1 MKIKFPLNIVVLF
14 GGTGNVL
21 FQFSY
26 AHRLASEKNHTI
38 YVLKASRKREDHP
51 FELGDFIAQCN
62 HVQEIN
68 GFSSVL
74 LRSYLYAR
82 NQIASQNSA
91 KLFFSLFTAHKF
103 LYIHEGYYQD
113 QNDLVSVS
121 DDFKNELIGYLEIYK
136 LDKKLPNGFDLVIHL
151 RRGDYEKHSE
161 TFGILSSKYFR
172 ASIET
177 LAANTALDSIA
188 VFYDSLIGN
197 YQEDFFTPRMVL
209 LGPDEA
215 GALDLLYFFSKSK
228 ACIISNSTLSWWG
241 GQLAIMKSA
250 TAISPSPWHK
260 ALANDFDLVNKSLG
274 FTQVEA
280 TYR

>member
-1 MKIKFPLNIVVLF
+1 MKINFPLKIVVLF

-21 FQFSY
+21 FQLSY
-26 AHRLASEKNHTI
+26 AHQIASEMNQTI
-38 YVLKASRKREDHP
+38 YVLKASRNRQDHP
-51 FELGDFIAQCN
+51 FELGDFIARCN
-62 HVQEIN
+62 HVREIK
-68 GFSSVL
+68 GFSGIL

-82 NQIASQNSA
+82 NQIASKNVT
-91 KLFFSLFTAHKF
+91 KLFLRPFTANNFFH
-103 LYIHEGYYQD
+103 IHEGYFQD
-113 QNDLVSVS
+113 QNNLVSVS
-121 DDFKNELIGYLEIYK
+121 DDFKNEVISYLEFYN

-151 RRGDYEKHSE
+151 RRGDYEKHAD
-161 TFGILSSKYFR
+161 TFGILSSEYFR

-177 LAANTALDSIA
+177 LAANTALHSIA

-197 YQEDFFTPRMVL
+197 FQEDFFLPRMVL
-209 LGPDEA
+209 FGPDEA
-215 GALDLLYFFSKSK
+215 GVLDFLYIFSKSK
-228 ACIISNSTLSWWG
+228 SCIISNSTLSWWG

-250 TAISPSPWHK
+250 TAISPTPWHK